1 VQESKTLQSKGTL
14 PAVIETNGLQ
24 NWVARLDRRVYAL
37 LIGLLVGGLGG
48 LVGLLIA
55 AFDPLIAVG
64 AVLGVLI
71 GLYVLTSVS
80 AALYAM
86 VAVMALLPF
95 GTFPVRI
102 GFTPTLLDAALG
114 AFLLVYAL
122 LWMTGKRRAFR
133 LTPVHALVSLYMG
146 WLILSFVLGL
156 RYASPTS
163 ADLRQFAET
172 LLSISLVFILVD
184 LLRDPLTL
192 RRLVLV
198 VMLAAGTQ
206 ALIALTLYAMPD
218 ATADRTLIR
227 LARVG
232 YPNAGVIRYI
242 EDNPAMPERAIG
254 TWVDPNAFG
263 GFLVVVTAMVAPQV
277 FARKPVFRWRW
288 LSWGVLG
295 VTGLATLL
303 TFSRASMLALALAL
317 AFISLFRGYRK
328 FIPLLLAGFVVM
340 LLLPQTQAYLSRFVE
355 AFTGSDLSTQMRLGE
370 YGDALRL
377 IRQYP
382 VTGVGFT
389 GTPSIELYTD
399 AASMY
404 LIMANQIGLVGVAL
418 FASVMLGVFA
428 YGLKAWRQVQGNP
441 ELRSI
446 LLGYHAALVGALLNG
461 TADLYFFR
469 FDFQASNMLLW
480 LTVALALAS
489 SRLALETPSTAQ
501 SEIVKDSA

>member
-1 VQESKTLQSKGTL
+1 MQ
-14 PAVIETNGLQ
+14 ETNALQ
-24 NWVARLDRRVYAL
+24 NWVARLDRRTYAV
-37 LIGLLVGGLGG
+37 LIGLVVGVVGG
-48 LVGLLIA
+48 LVGLMIA
-55 AFDPLIAVG
+55 AFDPLIA
-64 AVLGVLI
+64 AGVVI
-71 GLYVLTSVS
+71 GILVALYVLTSVS

-86 VAVMALLPF
+86 IAVMALLPF
-95 GTFPVRI
+95 GTFPFKI
-102 GFTPTLLDAALG
+102 GFTPTLLDAAMG
-114 AFLLVYAL
+114 AFLMVYL
-122 LWMTGKRRAFR
+122 FQWMTGRRQQFR
-133 LTPVHALVSLYMG
+133 VTPVHALIALYLG

-172 LLSISLVFILVD
+172 VLAISLTFVLVD
-184 LLRDPLTL
+184 LLRDPITL

-206 ALIALTLYAMPD
+206 AVIALILYAMPD

-242 EDNPAMPERAIG
+242 EDNPAMSERAIG

-263 GFLVVVTAMVAPQV
+263 GFLVVATAMIAPQV
-277 FARKPVFRWRW
+277 FARKPVLRWRW
-288 LSWGVLG
+288 LSWAILG
-295 VTGLATLL
+295 VCGLATLL
-303 TFSRASMLALALAL
+303 TYSRASTLSLALVLL
-317 AFISLFRGYRK
+317 FISMFRGYRK
-328 FIPLLLAGFVVM
+328 FFVLLAVGFAVV
-340 LLLPQTQAYLSRFVE
+340 LVLPQTQAYLFRFVE
-355 AFTGSDLSTQMRLGE
+355 AFTGGDISTQMRLGE
-370 YGDALRL
+370 YGDSLRL

-389 GTPSIELYTD
+389 GTPSIDLYTD

-418 FASVMLGVFA
+418 FASVMLGTFA
-428 YGLKAWRQVQGNP
+428 YGLKAWRRVQDNAN
-441 ELRSI
+441 LRSI
-446 LLGYHAALVGALLNG
+446 LLGYHAALLAALLNG

-469 FDFQASNMLLW
+469 LDFQASITLFW

-489 SRLALETPSTAQ
+489 SRLALEESEETATVTARHPL
-501 SEIVKDSA
+501 SSSVPALPPP